1 MKALSLFSIKLLCI
15 CNLITREDGS
25 KGRNNSH
32 PMEWIQVKP
41 KHSSNFRKNQ
51 KLEEQNIKEGG
62 VKVGA

>member
-1 MKALSLFSIKLLCI
+1 
-15 CNLITREDGS
+15 
-25 KGRNNSH
+25 
-32 PMEWIQVKP
+32 MEWIQVKP